1 MRWLAAFGPALV
13 LVAVI
18 LAGWE
23 LACRA
28 LAVPVYLLPGPSAI
42 WAALVEGL
50 PLLLQSAGATLLMAV
65 QSLLAALVAA
75 APLALLGGLSPMFR
89 RAFGPLAA
97 VIQVTP
103 VVAIAPLFVIWAGL
117 DHPERAITALGA
129 IVAFFPI
136 FSGLSTGLNS
146 ADPDLTRL
154 FDLYGATPTQRLIR
168 LSIPSAIPFLME
180 GLKVGAGLSIIGVVV
195 AEFVAGSGGAQGLA
209 WRILEAS
216 HQLKTAQM
224 FAAVFVLGVMGA
236 GLNGLL
242 NLLETRLLK
251 VWRGR

>member
-1 MRWLAAFGPALV
+1 MRSAANLLPSLG
-13 LVAVI
+13 LVALI
-18 LAGWE
+18 LVAWE
-23 LACRA
+23 AACRL
-28 LAVPVYLLPGPSAI
+28 LAVPTYLLPGPSAI
-42 WAALVEGL
+42 WAALIEGL
-50 PLLLQSAGATLLMAV
+50 PLLLGAAGATLWMAV
-65 QSLLAALVAA
+65 QALAVAFLVAG
-75 APLALLGGLSPMFR
+75 PLALFGGLSALFR
-89 RAFGPLAA
+89 KAFGPLAA
-97 VIQVTP
+97 VVQVTP

-117 DHPERAITALGA
+117 DHPERAITSLGA

-136 FSGLSTGLNS
+136 YSGLSTGLNA
-146 ADPDLTRL
+146 ADPDLKRL
-154 FDLYGATPTQRLIR
+154 FALYGASPLQRLLR
-168 LSIPSAIPFLME
+168 LSIPSALPFLME

-224 FAAVFVLGVMGA
+224 FAAVFVLGIMGA

-242 NLLETRLLK
+242 SLAEARLLK